1 MGTTG
6 TNLWIGWERGGG
18 VGKSD
23 RNFMVAELGR
33 HTFGWRFTV

>member
-6 TNLWIGWERGGG
+6 TNLWIGWERGG